1 MIAKKI
7 DLNMGQKFSSPS
19 KRRPIKD
26 PWSLCVMQKA
36 LRAKHLS
43 SYLLAAL
50 SPMPDQTDNAKPTR
64 KLGPLPSDKNI
75 SNLN

>member
-1 MIAKKI
+1 MKNWGKNCRSIIRTVKKT
-7 DLNMGQKFSSPS
+7 DLNIGQKFSSPS

-43 SYLLAAL
+43 SHLLAAPA
-50 SPMPDQTDNAKPTR
+50 PMPDQLTMQN
-64 KLGPLPSDKNI
+64 GQ
-75 SNLN
+75 